1 MATIGAL
8 YPVFAPII
16 RDSTSEKETVYG
28 AGVIIGKM
36 MNASTAPSFTVGS
49 MLTNYKHRFEFA
61 VVTLGTSEIP
71 IAAGVAMFGYKQ
83 NGNTLSD
90 PIMTGIPGAFGY
102 IEKKV
107 INGKKK
113 FVVWWIRR
121 VVFTPPSESAVTKG
135 ESISFTTP
143 SITGT
148 AIQEGKTWRDC
159 SDFDSLL
166 EAKKYLKYKAGI
178 VE

>member
-1 MATIGAL
+1 MATIGAA

-16 RDSTSEKETVYG
+16 KEANSDKETVYG

-36 MNASTAPSFTVGS
+36 MNVSTAANFTVGS
-49 MLTNYKHRFEFA
+49 MLTNYKHRFEYA

-71 IAAGVAMFGYKQ
+71 IVAGVAMFGYKQ

-107 INGKKK
+107 IRGQKKY
-113 FVVWWIRR
+113 VVRWIRR

-135 ESISFTTP
+135 ESVSFTTP
-143 SITGT
+143 SIIGT
-148 AIQEGKTWRDC
+148 AVREGKTWRD
-159 SDFDSLL
+159 SSGFESLS
-166 EAKKYLKYKAGI
+166 EAKSYLKRKAGI

>member
-1 MATIGAL
+1 MATVGAS

-16 RDSTSEKETVYG
+16 KEATSEKEAVYG
-28 AGVIIGKM
+28 AGVVVGKM
-36 MNASTAPSFTVGS
+36 MNVSTAASFTVGS
-49 MLTNYKHRFEFA
+49 MLTNYKHRFEYA

-71 IAAGVAMFGYKQ
+71 IVAGVAMFGYKQ
-83 NGNTLSD
+83 NGNTQSD

-107 INGKKK
+107 KNGKKSY
-113 FVVWWIRR
+113 VVRWIRR

-148 AIQEGKTWRDC
+148 AIREGKTWRDC
-159 SDFDSLL
+159 SGFESYS
-166 EAKKYLKYKAGI
+166 EAKEYLKCKAGI
-178 VE
+178 IE